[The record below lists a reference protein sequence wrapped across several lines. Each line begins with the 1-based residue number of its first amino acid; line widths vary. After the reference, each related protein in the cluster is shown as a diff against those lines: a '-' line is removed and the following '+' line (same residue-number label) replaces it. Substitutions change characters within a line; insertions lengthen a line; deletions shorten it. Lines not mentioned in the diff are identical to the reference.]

1 MRILLDTNVLVSA
14 LLFGGLPRV
23 LLRTAVRGA
32 LTFVTSP
39 ALLDELEDV
48 LVGKFGFGRVVS
60 RLTRAEIEALA
71 DLVEPDELHRVS
83 RDPDDDE
90 VLAAAVA
97 GRADVIVTGDRD
109 LLALGVHQGIRILTP
124 REFADLPRER

>member
-23 LLRTAVRGA
+23 LLRTAMRGDIA
-32 LTFVTSP
+32 LVASP

-48 LVGKFGFGRVVS
+48 LVGKFGFGRAIA

-71 DLVEPDELHRVS
+71 HLVEPSGLPRVS

-124 REFADLPRER
+124 REFADLPPEL

>member
-23 LLRTAVRGA
+23 LLRTAIRGD
-32 LTFVTSP
+32 LTLVTSP

-48 LVGKFGFGRVVS
+48 LIGKFGFGRVIA

-71 DLVEPDELHRVS
+71 DLAEPGELPRVS

-97 GRADVIVTGDRD
+97 GRVDVIVTGDRD
-109 LLALGVHQGIRILTP
+109 LLELGVHQGIKILTP
-124 REFADLPRER
+124 REFANSHER

>member
-1 MRILLDTNVLVSA
+1 VRILLDTNVLVSA

-23 LLRTAVRGA
+23 LLRTAIRGDVT
-32 LTFVTSP
+32 LVTSP

-48 LVGKFGFGRVVS
+48 LVGKFGFGRAVA

-71 DLVEPDELHRVS
+71 DLVEPGDPPRVC

-90 VLAAAVA
+90 VLATAVT
-97 GRADVIVTGDRD
+97 GRVDVIVTGDRD
-109 LLALGVHQGIRILTP
+109 LLALGAHQGIRILTP
-124 REFADLPRER
+124 REFADLPRED

>member
-23 LLRTAVRGA
+23 LLRTVLRGD

-48 LVGKFGFGRVVS
+48 VVGKFGFGRAIA
-60 RLTRAEIEALA
+60 RLTRAELEALA
-71 DLVEPDELHRVS
+71 DLAEPGKLPRVS

-90 VLAAAVA
+90 ALAAAVA
-97 GRADVIVTGDRD
+97 GRVDAIVTGDRD
-109 LLALGVHQGIRILTP
+109 LLALGAHQGIRILTP
-124 REFADLPRER
+124 CEFADLPRER

>member
-1 MRILLDTNVLVSA
+1 VRILLDTNVLISA

-23 LLRTAVRGA
+23 LLRTAMRGDIV
-32 LTFVTSP
+32 LVTSP
-39 ALLDELEDV
+39 ALLDELEDI
-48 LVGKFGFGRVVS
+48 LIGKFGFGRAIA

-71 DLVEPDELHRVS
+71 DLVNPGDLLRVS

-97 GRADVIVTGDRD
+97 GRAEVIVTGDRD
-109 LLALGVHQGIRILTP
+109 LLALGAHQGIRVLTP
-124 REFADLPRER
+124 REFADLPRKF